1 MSGVHDIGIDQ
12 LPETLPIF
20 PLNGVLL
27 LPRGR
32 LPLNVFEPRY
42 LTMTEEALGRGRFIG
57 VMQPRAPEADPISDT
72 APVYDLGCAG
82 RIVSFAETDDGR
94 YLIALLG
101 VCRFRVIAEQPL
113 YRGFRQVNADFHPFI
128 GDLEEPR
135 GAIGD
140 RPRMLSAV
148 RQYLALKEIA
158 ADWEA
163 IEEADDES
171 LVTTLA
177 MICPFEPREKQAL
190 LECADLSE
198 RSQLLASL
206 MEMSV
211 REAEATPSTARH

>member
-42 LTMTEEALGRGRFIG
+42 LSMTEEALGRGRYIG
-57 VMQPRAPEADPISDT
+57 VMQPRTPEADPISDT

-101 VCRFRVIAEQPL
+101 VCRFRIVTEQPL
-113 YRGFRQVNADFHPFI
+113 YRGFRQITPDFRSFI
-128 GDLEEPR
+128 GDPEEPR
-135 GAIGD
+135 GAVDD
-140 RPRMLSAV
+140 RPRVLSAV
-148 RQYLALKEIA
+148 REYLTLKGIA
-158 ADWEA
+158 ADWQA
-163 IEEADDES
+163 IEEADDDS

-177 MICPFEPREKQAL
+177 MICSFEPREKQAL
-190 LECADLSE
+190 LECEGLPE
-198 RSQLLASL
+198 RGRLLASL

>member
-1 MSGVHDIGIDQ
+1 MSGVLDIGLDE
-12 LPETLPIF
+12 LPETLPVF
-20 PLNGVLL
+20 PLSGVLL

-42 LTMTEEALGRGRFIG
+42 LSMTEEALGRGRVIG
-57 VMQPRAPEADPISDT
+57 IVQPRTAEADPISDT
-72 APVYDLGCAG
+72 APLYDLGCVG

-101 VCRFRVIAEQPL
+101 VCRFRIVGEEPL
-113 YRGFRQVNADFHPFI
+113 YRGFRQVKADFRTFA

-135 GAIGD
+135 GTIDD
-140 RPRMLSAV
+140 RSRMLSAV
-148 RQYLALKEIA
+148 REYLTLKGIA

-163 IEEADDES
+163 IEEADDDS

-190 LECADLSE
+190 LECRGLPE
-198 RSQLLASL
+198 RSELLASL

-211 REAEATPSTARH
+211 REAEAAASTAQH